1 MAKKVIVGLIILGML
16 LSTFAAAFAEPKTGS
31 ISKEEAKKIAMD
43 RLKDN
48 FSVDVSSKE
57 FSETIQFRPDYENT
71 STYVWEVRYTNDNTP
86 GNYYSVEVEQ
96 GGQIRAVD
104 MYSNN
109 AGQPSASRISQS
121 KAEKIAK
128 EYIQKLNGDI
138 FEQLQLA
145 NDGIIEQRGQ
155 QPSVRVRYIR
165 KIGEA
170 LFENNYIAVEVNA
183 ADGKI
188 ISYSARWESGLTVK
202 DMSKVIGLKRAQEEI
217 RKNMKMELSYIPKYE
232 RDNPE
237 ETVKNVALVYTQDMN
252 SYQGIDAMTGEVVDF
267 IGRELGKKKSKEASQ
282 KDIEALRQKV
292 KARELRAQKEEMNQE
307 DAKSYLNTY
316 ASELLGKGYTL
327 DSQRYVDG
335 KNYWESSGKKAW
347 TAEYTNTAETKHG
360 SITVDATTG
369 ELIRFFGNYDAN
381 EDSTKDIGWENAY
394 DKSLEFIQTHFSSK
408 LGELELLQ
416 TEYTILENPNYKK
429 DPYYYFNF
437 TRKVNNIPF
446 ESNNI
451 NIRISKETGKIE
463 DAAYNWNYDISF
475 PDTKKIIEESA
486 AKEKY
491 MSSHDMALY
500 LVPEIGTKGERK
512 NLKAIYKLTSK
523 NVALPVMNI
532 DAFTGKALDYN
543 GLPIVEYGGEFY
555 EKVKNRKDSEILLAL
570 LNQRVL
576 TEEEF
581 SPEKSITRIEA
592 LRMMARAKGFE
603 PFMIQNSRPLSFGN
617 VKAESKDYGVL
628 QFTRDMGLIE
638 DSKSD
643 FDFNSPISR
652 EEMASMLTKFI
663 GYGELAQ
670 KDIFKTNFK
679 DQTSIKSVNYGAVAI
694 TTGLGIIKETGENF
708 NPQRDVTM
716 EEMAVSIYYALGML
730 PKMYYGG

>member
-48 FSVDVSSKE
+48 FAVDVSSKE

-109 AGQPSASRISQS
+109 GGQPSASRISQS

-217 RKNMKMELSYIPKYE
+217 RKNMDMELSYIPKYE

-282 KDIEALRQKV
+282 KDIETLRQKI
-292 KARELRAQKEEMNQE
+292 KPRELRDQKEEMNQE
-307 DAKSYLNTY
+307 EAKSYLNTY
-316 ASELLGKGYTL
+316 ASELLGKGYAL

-347 TAEYTNTAETKHG
+347 TAEYTNTSEAKHG
-360 SITVDATTG
+360 SITVDATSG

-408 LGELELLQ
+408 LAELELLQ

-463 DAAYNWNYDISF
+463 DAAYNWNYNISF
-475 PDTKKIIEESA
+475 PATNKIIEESA

-491 MSSHDMALY
+491 MSSHDMSLY

-523 NVALPVMNI
+523 NIALPVMNI

-638 DSKSD
+638 DSKND

>member
-170 LFENNYIAVEVNA
+170 LFENNYIAVEVSA

-307 DAKSYLNTY
+307 DAKSYLNSY

-347 TAEYTNTAETKHG
+347 TAEYTNTAEAKHG
-360 SITVDATTG
+360 SITVDATSG

-491 MSSHDMALY
+491 ISSHDMALY

-532 DAFTGKALDYN
+532 DALTGKTLDYN

-638 DSKSD
+638 DSKND